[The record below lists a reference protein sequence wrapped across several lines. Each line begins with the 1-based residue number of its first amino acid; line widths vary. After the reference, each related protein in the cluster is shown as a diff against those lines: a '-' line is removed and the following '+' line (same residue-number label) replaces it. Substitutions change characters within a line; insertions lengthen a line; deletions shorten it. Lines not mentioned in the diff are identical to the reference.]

1 MKQSRENPGSLL
13 LWSLFIQNTSLSLSS
28 LTNLTRHFLGF
39 SWQPQRP
46 CLLTFTDVGE
56 TGGRGDRGSRLLGLS
71 PCILRDQCSRPE
83 HMWEIRVQQS
93 ISKHHSGPG
102 GTASLQMLM
111 LSSVP
116 MSKTDSPGPA
126 ADMCPWSFQRCSRKT
141 TCCWGPTPHYLGS
154 GRHWRHQILLKNRAF
169 FFLRCW
175 EGYLCQKQSQCKG
188 RKTHD
193 LVLTC
198 CLKIGRA
205 SCRERVCLYV

>member
-28 LTNLTRHFLGF
+28 LTNLTRHFSGF
-39 SWQPQRP
+39 FLATS
-46 CLLTFTDVGE
+46 E
-56 TGGRGDRGSRLLGLS
+56 TLPSEIHRCWGDWGRARGSRLLGLS
-71 PCILRDQCSRPE
+71 PCILRDRCSRPE

-93 ISKHHSGPG
+93 ISKYHSGPG

-116 MSKTDSPGPA
+116 TSKTDSPGPA

-175 EGYLCQKQSQCKG
+175 EGHLCQKQS
-188 RKTHD
+188 
-193 LVLTC
+193 
-198 CLKIGRA
+198 
-205 SCRERVCLYV
+205 